1 MMTFEEMGIS
11 PELVQAVEELG
22 FENPMPV
29 QEATI
34 PQLLSHNRD
43 IVALAQTGTGKTA
56 AFGLPIIQ
64 QMDFSNHDTEA
75 LILSPTREL
84 CVQIYN
90 DLKNYSKYTPG
101 CPVVAVYGGASIEQ
115 QKIELRKGT
124 KIIVATPGRLLDLI
138 RRKYILLKN
147 IKTVVLDEADEML
160 DLGFKE
166 DLDEILREIPA
177 SKRILLFSATM
188 PKEVEAIAQTYM
200 TDPMD
205 ITVGTKNS
213 GAENVSHYYY
223 LTSPKNRYAAL
234 KRIVDYYPRI
244 YGIIF
249 CKTKLETQE
258 VASSLIKDGYN
269 ADALH
274 GDLSQ
279 AQRDHVMH
287 RFRCKNIQILVATD
301 VAARGLDVNNLTH
314 VINYNLPNEA
324 SQYNHRSGR
333 TGRANKKGISISIL
347 TPREAPKINK
357 IEQLLHKKFELA
369 RIPSGKEICEKQ
381 LFYMVDEMENVDVNY
396 AEIESYLPVIH
407 KKLAWLDKDELIRR
421 FVSVE
426 FNRFLDY
433 YRHTQ
438 DINVNA
444 ESSREKSTKS
454 DGRRAEMVRLNFGLG
469 YRDNIVPQRLIGLI
483 NDKTGKKKIQIGK
496 IDIYEEESFVD
507 VDAEYAGEIIAA
519 FENTQYKGI
528 DLIVKTSNRKMKRDR
543 PGYEKRSSSK
553 QQPFYRDV
561 AKSGKKKDKKKKRI
575 R

>member
-84 CVQIYN
+84 CVQIYS

-333 TGRANKKGISISIL
+333 TGRANKKGISILIL

-357 IEQLLHKKFELA
+357 IEQLLHKKFELV

-444 ESSREKSTKS
+444 ESSKEKSTKS
-454 DGRRAEMVRLNFGLG
+454 DRRRTEMVRLNFGLG

-507 VDAEYAGEIIAA
+507 VDAEYAGEIIVA

-543 PGYEKRSSSK
+543 PSYEKRSSSK
-553 QQPFYRDV
+553 QEPFYRDV